1 MYRHNSKVRSFPPGS
16 SPPDSPPSGDPGQD
30 LGSGNPDTPR
40 QRSARLTAFIA
51 GGVVIAVAAG
61 GVVLVPHWTQAAK
74 SPSKA
79 AAPSVSSVA
88 VQRTDLSDSV
98 SMDGTLGHGS
108 SRNISSTSD
117 GTVTW
122 LPAVGATVSRGH
134 QLYRVD
140 NRPAVVFYGS
150 TPLYRRLDT
159 VGMVGPDVRV
169 VADNL
174 RALGYDIGAQ
184 PPVGTLVTLS
194 QADASDEAA
203 ADTTPDVPQ
212 ESEGSKASSG
222 SPSPTAP
229 TATESSVP
237 QRVQPG
243 DSVLTQGLKAA
254 IGRWQR
260 AARVPETSVLE
271 PGDAIVTT
279 GAVRVDQL
287 KVKSGDAASGE
298 LLSVT
303 GTGKRVTV
311 QASEDDSSAVRK
323 GNTVEV
329 TLPDGTTVPGRISAV
344 GTVIRPGSEEGGD
357 AGSDP
362 TRTITVVLDEGKQ
375 SAAVRGVDSAPVQV
389 RFTGRTAKDV
399 LVVPVGA
406 LLALSEG
413 GYGVQLRDGKLIKV
427 TTGLFAKG
435 LVEISGSVK
444 AGTKVVTTS

>member
-1 MYRHNSKVRSFPPGS
+1 MSRHTSEVRLSLHGS
-16 SPPDSPPSGDPGQD
+16 RRPDDPGEEF
-30 LGSGNPDTPR
+30 GSATADTAR
-40 QRSARLTAFIA
+40 RRSARRTALIA

-61 GVVLVPHWTQAAK
+61 GVVLVPHWTEAAR

-79 AAPSVSSVA
+79 ATPSVSSV
-88 VQRTDLSDSV
+88 VVRRTDLSDSV
-98 SMDGTLGHGS
+98 SMDGTLDYGIPRAIGGP
-108 SRNISSTSD
+108 ST

-122 LPAVGATVSRGH
+122 LPAVGATIARGQ

-184 PPVGTLVTLS
+184 PQAGTLVTPS
-194 QADASDEAA
+194 RADAAQESGGPE
-203 ADTTPDVPQ
+203 
-212 ESEGSKASSG
+212 ESEGVEKSEGGEAASG
-222 SPSPTAP
+222 SPSPAVSGNP
-229 TATESSVP
+229 SPAASSVP

-243 DSVLTQGLKAA
+243 DSVLTQGLMAA

-260 AARVPETSVLE
+260 DTRVPETSVLE
-271 PGDAIVTT
+271 SGDVVVTT
-279 GAVRVDQL
+279 GAVRVAQL
-287 KVKSGDAASGE
+287 KVQKGDAASGE

-303 GTGKRVTV
+303 VTGKRVTV
-311 QASEDDSSAVRK
+311 QTSEGDSSAFRK
-323 GNTVEV
+323 GNAVEV
-329 TLPDGTTVPGRISAV
+329 TLPDGSTVPGRISVV
-344 GTVIRPGSEEGGD
+344 GTMIRSGSEDGGD
-357 AGSDP
+357 AGSDL
-362 TRTITVVLDEGKQ
+362 TRTITVVLDEDK
-375 SAAVRGVDSAPVQV
+375 ARTAVRGIDSAPVQV
-389 RFTGRTAKDV
+389 RFPGRTNKDV

-413 GYGVQLRDGKLIKV
+413 GYAVQLRNGKLIKV

-435 LVEISGSVK
+435 LVEISGSVT
-444 AGTKVVTTS
+444 AGTRVVTTS